1 MSTEPDESGSVPD
14 DLLAA
19 EFVLGVLDPESWR
32 VAEARRAADP
42 AFSAIVSD
50 WEQRLADLAD
60 AVPSV
65 PPPARVHRRVEA
77 ELALLIARTPV
88 PEPEPEPLPP
98 PPGPSPDVRFWRRI
112 AFAAGT
118 LAAASVA
125 ALGVLLFV
133 PLPGI
138 QGLMPRSVDVATLGG
153 ENIDHVLFFVTVDRA
168 RREVLV
174 TPVGAL
180 PADRVPQ
187 LWFVPEGGPPQSLG
201 VFSANLPRVLPLP
214 VLEAIAGGVLPRGAK
229 LAVSLEP
236 PGGSTVNAP
245 SGPVV
250 ADGLLSPTL

>member
-19 EFVLGVLDPESWR
+19 EYVLGVLDPEPWR
-32 VAEARRAADP
+32 MAEARRAADP

-50 WEQRLADLAD
+50 WEQRLADMAD
-60 AVPSV
+60 AVPSY
-65 PPPARVHRRVEA
+65 PAPARVHRRVEA

-88 PEPEPEPLPP
+88 PEPEPAPPPP

-112 AFAAGT
+112 SISTGL
-118 LAAASVA
+118 LAAASLA
-125 ALGVLLFV
+125 AVGVLLFV
-133 PLPGI
+133 PVPGV
-138 QGLMPRSVDVATLGG
+138 QGMMPRAVDVATLGVM
-153 ENIDHVLFFVTVDRA
+153 NIDHVLFFVTVDRG

-174 TPVGAL
+174 TPVGAM

-187 LWFVPEGGPPQSLG
+187 LWYVPEGRAPQSLG

-214 VLEAIAGGVLPRGAK
+214 VLEAMSGGVLPRGAR

-236 PGGSTVNAP
+236 PGGSTLNGP
-245 SGPVV
+245 SGPLV